1 VRRIDDGKLLEINN
15 IDKSLHSKEDL
26 EQVLIALPFIAIK
39 LTNDYKVNK
48 WNASAESHF
57 GISASDVLDT
67 PFSECDIQW
76 NRKEIVEKVSLCS
89 ETKSTV
95 KIEGFKY
102 KQKSGNEGF
111 LGITIVPVNNDK
123 NEQVGIL
130 LMMRDITGSKDLEQ
144 IISTSKLEA
153 IGSLAAGIAH
163 EINTPIQFISNNTV
177 FFQDAFDKIATILN
191 KYLHLLDM
199 NKAGSVTPELL
210 NELEVMANDI
220 QLEYLVEEIPVAIEE
235 TQNGLKHVTEIVQSM
250 KTFSHPDNEK
260 KVPVDINK
268 MIKSTITVASNEWKR
283 VAEMVTNFDS
293 ELPPVQCFPGDFN
306 QVVLNLIV
314 NAAHAIDEVSGNRG
328 TGNGIIS
335 VSTHYDENWVEI
347 RIGDTGAGIPENV
360 RPRIFEQFF
369 TTKEV
374 GKGTGQGLAIAHSVV
389 VNKHKGEI
397 AFDTEVGKGTTFII
411 RLPIL
416 K

>member
-1 VRRIDDGKLLEINN
+1 
-15 IDKSLHSKEDL
+15 
-26 EQVLIALPFIAIK
+26 
-39 LTNDYKVNK
+39 
-48 WNASAESHF
+48 
-57 GISASDVLDT
+57 
-67 PFSECDIQW
+67 
-76 NRKEIVEKVSLCS
+76 
-89 ETKSTV
+89 
-95 KIEGFKY
+95 
-102 KQKSGNEGF
+102 
-111 LGITIVPVNNDK
+111 
-123 NEQVGIL
+123 
-130 LMMRDITGSKDLEQ
+130 
-144 IISTSKLEA
+144 
-153 IGSLAAGIAH
+153 
-163 EINTPIQFISNNTV
+163 
-177 FFQDAFDKIATILN
+177 
-191 KYLHLLDM
+191 
-199 NKAGSVTPELL
+199 
-210 NELEVMANDI
+210 MANDI